1 MHRKVLVYGAV
12 AGSYLLL
19 VSILVLMVVALTAAI
34 TDGWKLRQAAD
45 ARTDSSPRFSPD
57 GTLIAFIRVAEG
69 PSELWVMADDGTD
82 ARPLAR
88 ADRFAWTKRGD
99 LLLSRGARVFRVGP
113 DGGFPAAAGSAAL
126 PDGAGGAR
134 SRRREV
140 YTRDSHIWV
149 RGPDGSVR
157 ELT

>member
-1 MHRKVLVYGAV
+1 MRRKVLVYAAV
-12 AGSYLLL
+12 AGAYLLL
-19 VSILVLMVVALTAAI
+19 TSFLVLMVVALTSAI
-34 TDGWKLRQAAD
+34 ADGWKLRQAAD

-88 ADRFAWTKRGD
+88 ADRFAWTKGGD
-99 LLLSRGARVFRVGP
+99 LLLSRGTGVFRVGP
-113 DGGFPAAAGSAAL
+113 DGGYPSAAAVSL
-126 PDGAGGAR
+126 PGGAGAER

-140 YTRDSHIWV
+140 FARDSHIYV

>member
-1 MHRKVLVYGAV
+1 MRRKALVYAAV

-19 VSILVLMVVALTAAI
+19 VSFLVVMVVALTAAI
-34 TDGWKLRQAAD
+34 ADGWKLRQASQ

-57 GTLIAFIRVAEG
+57 GTLIAFIRVADG

-88 ADRFAWTKRGD
+88 ADRFTWTKSGE
-99 LLLSRGARVFRVGP
+99 LLLSRGTRVFRVGP
-113 DGGFPAAAGSAAL
+113 DGGYPAAAGNAGL
-126 PDGAGGAR
+126 PEGAGAER

-140 YTRDSHIWV
+140 FTRDSHIWV